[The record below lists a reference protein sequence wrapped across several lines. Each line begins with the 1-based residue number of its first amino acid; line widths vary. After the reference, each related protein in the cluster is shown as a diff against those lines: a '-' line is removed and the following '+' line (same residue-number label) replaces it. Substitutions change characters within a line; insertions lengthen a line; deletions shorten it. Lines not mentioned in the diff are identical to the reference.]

1 MRTTIEITEEQ
12 RAELLKL
19 AAIRGHKGFSQ
30 LVQEALN
37 EYLSKINQRGTLISN
52 ALKMQGIL
60 SDKEAHAIENTTRQ
74 IRDEWR

>member
-19 AAIRGHKGFSQ
+19 AAIRGHNGFSQ

-37 EYLSKINQRGTLISN
+37 EYLAKINQRGP
-52 ALKMQGIL
+52 MF
-60 SDKEAHAIENTTRQ
+60 
-74 IRDEWR
+74 